1 MKSAV
6 SLLVAAAFA
15 APVASFAQ
23 SQPAGEPVTRSEVV
37 SQLQQLEQAG
47 YKPSRNQYPADI
59 QAAEARVAQT
69 SGFGSEA
76 GAAAQSGTR
85 VTPAHGADMLI
96 SHH

>member
-1 MKSAV
+1 MKSAL

-23 SQPAGEPVTRSEVV
+23 SQPASEPVTRTEVV

-69 SGFGSEA
+69 SGVGSEA
-76 GAAAQSGTR
+76 GATGQSGTR
-85 VTPAHGADMLI
+85 VTPAHSPDMLI

>member
-1 MKSAV
+1 MKSAL

-23 SQPAGEPVTRSEVV
+23 SQPASEPVTRAEVV

-69 SGFGSEA
+69 SGVGSEA
-76 GAAAQSGTR
+76 GATGQSGTR
-85 VTPAHGADMLI
+85 VTPAHSPDMLI